1 MILLETEKPRSSFE
15 VGCAGHCCCATMPD
29 FGGRSD
35 KVMAIRRAIAD
46 GTYETPEKLE
56 IMLDRLIEDLL
67 SNR

>member
-1 MILLETEKPRSSFE
+1 MILLETEKPQSLFDVDHPSHCRNATLPDIE
-15 VGCAGHCCCATMPD
+15 GH
-29 FGGRSD
+29 SD
-35 KVMAIRRAIAD
+35 RVTAIRRAIAD